1 MKRKKHLTILVCPI
15 QRSKQIPT
23 EPSGES
29 LVNCF
34 FASMK
39 FWLRIAEER
48 ILICV
53 TLHQYF
59 QTLVSTSLLKKDR
72 GLKTLHKELEHVS
85 HFLKT
90 WPSSHFP
97 VYCCRIWFYAKKEI
111 ALQIAFFQHSNLT
124 WMPAPS
130 HPNQHH
136 RKSSKISD
144 FFSYRQLATIVDCHC
159 TLSPLWPCTLCSA
172 Q

>member
-1 MKRKKHLTILVCPI
+1 MKKVTSGWHLFSFQLQQGGPPTPLPDYQSNRKSYRTDRTKIDSDCFRLGFESAVFLFFQTFFGPFSNSVRAAFSSFLNAFAELKFFLIL
-15 QRSKQIPT
+15 QIWK
-23 EPSGES
+23 SI
-29 LVNCF
+29 F
-34 FASMK
+34 
-39 FWLRIAEER
+39 AEER

-97 VYCCRIWFYAKKEI
+97 VYCCRI
-111 ALQIAFFQHSNLT
+111 
-124 WMPAPS
+124 
-130 HPNQHH
+130 
-136 RKSSKISD
+136 
-144 FFSYRQLATIVDCHC
+144 
-159 TLSPLWPCTLCSA
+159 
-172 Q
+172 